1 LFASAEDWLN
11 VGRLILANGR
21 MNGRQ
26 VVPASW
32 IATMRTASPTNP
44 NYGMIWKGSPFQ
56 TERRYAKD
64 VNYVVKASQPYA
76 AQDLMFLD
84 GYGGQRVYIVP
95 SKQLVIVRIGV
106 AQRNDWDD
114 AALPNMILRGLR

>member
-1 LFASAEDWLN
+1 
-11 VGRLILANGR
+11 
-21 MNGRQ
+21 
-26 VVPASW
+26 
-32 IATMRTASPTNP
+32 
-44 NYGMIWKGSPFQ
+44 MIWKGSPFQ